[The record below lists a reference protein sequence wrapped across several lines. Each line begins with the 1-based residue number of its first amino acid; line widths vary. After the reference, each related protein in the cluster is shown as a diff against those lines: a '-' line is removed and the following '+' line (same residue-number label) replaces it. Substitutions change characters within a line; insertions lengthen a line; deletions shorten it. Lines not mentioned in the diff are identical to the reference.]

1 MPACRP
7 PRGDDRR
14 DDEERQRGDAG
25 RDQRDL
31 GGTRLRVADGPVVI
45 SLPIDPLWRAL
56 TWRHNVLAES
66 FGPTAVWF
74 REAAFIRR
82 KRPPLRLSLPISFGG
97 FLPEL
102 LGQPRCD
109 QRYSARR
116 PVPGSGDLRR
126 LERDR
131 LPLPRRALVAVVRGD
146 DCYPRQLGEFCI
158 VCWRPQ
164 PDSWSGIVISPVGS
178 LAHRRRSGGWHRDT
192 SSRGRRGIR
201 RRGGY
206 RLHNRRAARPQP
218 QSPMSPEAPPRGHAA
233 RPSCRATS
241 PLAFRLAR
249 GRPEHTER
257 RTDRT
262 GFASDRLV

>member
-116 PVPGSGDLRR
+116 PVPGSGVHLFEQPVIKLKCDLHS
-126 LERDR
+126 DT
-131 LPLPRRALVAVVRGD
+131 A
-146 DCYPRQLGEFCI
+146 I
-158 VCWRPQ
+158 VGPA
-164 PDSWSGIVISPVGS
+164 G
-178 LAHRRRSGGWHRDT
+178 
-192 SSRGRRGIR
+192 
-201 RRGGY
+201 
-206 RLHNRRAARPQP
+206 
-218 QSPMSPEAPPRGHAA
+218 A
-233 RPSCRATS
+233 RPSVAMHVRLYMLIQLRLPPRSLSSRDDENCCSMRA
-241 PLAFRLAR
+241 
-249 GRPEHTER
+249 R
-257 RTDRT
+257 RI
-262 GFASDRLV
+262 